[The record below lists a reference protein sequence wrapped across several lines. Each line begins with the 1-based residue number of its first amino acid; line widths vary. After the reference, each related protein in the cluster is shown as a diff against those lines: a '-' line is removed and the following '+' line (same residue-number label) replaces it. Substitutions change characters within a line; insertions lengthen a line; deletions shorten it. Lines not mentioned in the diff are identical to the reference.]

1 MCSCSCSWC
10 WFLCWCCCWS
20 VSFFFET
27 LTLVGLTPLELL
39 VKHFSK
45 ISEGIDARSEALPL
59 VVHHT
64 ESVVAHRRA
73 RGAPFA
79 GKKQDVSFCTW
90 RSERPVASHGAAL
103 SCVAPSVVRGPSV
116 VTAPRCASRPLM
128 RLAGFSGLNY
138 RKGTFCLK
146 PLRPQNECQR
156 MIRTQMPV
164 WTPVANHGSSR
175 WRSCS
180 STSRRGGCR
189 WECVKF

>member
-1 MCSCSCSWC
+1 MLGSGS
-10 WFLCWCCCWS
+10 LA
-20 VSFFFET
+20 V
-27 LTLVGLTPLELL
+27 
-39 VKHFSK
+39 
-45 ISEGIDARSEALPL
+45 ARSLTHDLLPTAAYL
-59 VVHHT
+59 LT
-64 ESVVAHRRA
+64 
-73 RGAPFA
+73 FA

-90 RSERPVASHGAAL
+90 RSERPVASQGAAL

-128 RLAGFSGLNY
+128 RLAGFSGLNF

-175 WRSCS
+175 WQSCS
-180 STSRRGGCR
+180 STSRRGGAGGSALSFELRVRKNCWMEKHR
-189 WECVKF
+189 HWSLRGCS